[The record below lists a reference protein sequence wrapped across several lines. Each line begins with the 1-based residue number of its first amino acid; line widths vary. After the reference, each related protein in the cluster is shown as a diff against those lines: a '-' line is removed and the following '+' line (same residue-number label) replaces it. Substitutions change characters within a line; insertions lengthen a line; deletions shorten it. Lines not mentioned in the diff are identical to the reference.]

1 MALDLNG
8 DGAVTEEE
16 FIREEAHTPLCKK
29 ETEEKAK
36 VVAAFFLGGGS
47 EFLKLLAP
55 LAILHQDK
63 LKNLH
68 PILQLVLVHN
78 IPYSS
83 NRSGAQ

>member
-36 VVAAFFLGGGS
+36 VVAASWGGGGGS
-47 EFLKLLAP
+47 K
-55 LAILHQDK
+55 
-63 LKNLH
+63 
-68 PILQLVLVHN
+68 
-78 IPYSS
+78 
-83 NRSGAQ
+83 